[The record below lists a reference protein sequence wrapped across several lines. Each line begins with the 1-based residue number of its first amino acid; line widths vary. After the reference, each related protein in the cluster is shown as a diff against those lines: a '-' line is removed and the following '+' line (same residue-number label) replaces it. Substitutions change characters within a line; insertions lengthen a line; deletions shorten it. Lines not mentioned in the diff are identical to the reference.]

1 MRGRGVLCLVH
12 LVALCGEHGAVQ
24 HTDAKPKIAGTLE
37 QPAVPAQGDVVGDAA
52 AGCRVVDTQGA
63 LLGLSGYQLR
73 RLAQRRAAALAFD
86 VVAHRLQLSE
96 QAIQPEDGELDG
108 VSHDEQ
114 PCSSGAADKCRR
126 HRRDERRRNRCLPDQ
141 AWTPPDS
148 FLPS

>member
-1 MRGRGVLCLVH
+1 MQY
-12 LVALCGEHGAVQ
+12 A
-24 HTDAKPKIAGTLE
+24 DAKAQVAGTLE
-37 QPAVPAQGDVVGDAA
+37 QAAIPAQGDIVGDGAA
-52 AGCRVVDTQGA
+52 RGGIVHAARAILRIFHDH
-63 LLGLSGYQLR
+63 LSS
-73 RLAQRRAAALAFD
+73 LAQGGTASLALH
-86 VVAHRLQLSE
+86 VVTDGLQLAQ